1 MSQNTQTIFMRD
13 YVGPTA
19 ESVEPLINAD
29 LDRLRAEGLKIVRF
43 FVKHEWQTLP
53 GHYGLFAYLT
63 AYIQRPRE

>member
-1 MSQNTQTIFMRD
+1 
-13 YVGPTA
+13 
-19 ESVEPLINAD
+19 LINAD
-29 LDRLRAEGLKIVRF
+29 LDRLRAEGVKIVRF